1 MAFAH
6 GIVFNCN
13 GQFIKPVCEDMGYS
27 RQQFSINQTI
37 LSCATMVMALIS
49 GKIYNK
55 FNVQKTM
62 CVFSIALVAGYTGY
76 SLCTSL
82 PMFYV
87 LSAVVGFSIGGMTMI
102 PLSLIVSNWFHEKRG
117 LAIGIAF
124 MGSGVGGMVLQP
136 ITASIVQA
144 MGWRTAYQCLG
155 VLMFCTIVPCS
166 FFVLKR
172 SPADVGLKPLGD
184 GVEIKTGGV
193 GEGKM
198 LSEIITTPRF
208 WVFAI
213 CAMGTAMATS
223 GLMQNINPHLTDSGY
238 SVAVAATITSCCM
251 ALWPWAKCF
260 WVRSSTKW
268 ALGPLLS
275 SPAAAS
281 CWVSLGWWQLNLP
294 LQSCWLLLVPVW
306 AVPLAPSHTPS

>member
-1 MAFAH
+1 MSRKLCAFSL
-6 GIVFNCN
+6 
-13 GQFIKPVCEDMGYS
+13 S
-27 RQQFSINQTI
+27 RWW
-37 LSCATMVMALIS
+37 
-49 GKIYNK
+49 
-55 FNVQKTM
+55 
-62 CVFSIALVAGYTGY
+62 AGYTGY

-193 GEGKM
+193 GEG
-198 LSEIITTPRF
+198 
-208 WVFAI
+208 
-213 CAMGTAMATS
+213 
-223 GLMQNINPHLTDSGY
+223 QN
-238 SVAVAATITSCCM
+238 A
-251 ALWPWAKCF
+251 
-260 WVRSSTKW
+260 
-268 ALGPLLS
+268 
-275 SPAAAS
+275 
-281 CWVSLGWWQLNLP
+281 Q
-294 LQSCWLLLVPVW
+294 
-306 AVPLAPSHTPS
+306 